1 MPRSSAGHIPTESTV
16 RLRSAAQ
23 VLHKLDIL
31 PFWAILRAKWRFEE
45 RHRTVMK
52 INLLK
57 KFVLLS
63 VVAAILSLGLTACRC
78 CHKRTGSSEHP
89 AKSEQPAKSE
99 HPEHPK

>member
-1 MPRSSAGHIPTESTV
+1 
-16 RLRSAAQ
+16 
-23 VLHKLDIL
+23 
-31 PFWAILRAKWRFEE
+31 
-45 RHRTVMK
+45 MK